1 MQQIK
6 AHASKMKIPELAVK
20 MRELRKNR
28 GGYRVL
34 CVYVGGGG
42 DMTVMLLFIK
52 SGMRSPQ
59 MIPLNASPGNE
70 ACSFQW
76 G

>member
-1 MQQIK
+1 
-6 AHASKMKIPELAVK
+6 MKTPELAVK
-20 MRELRKNR
+20 MKGAGKER
-28 GGYRVL
+28 
-34 CVYVGGGG
+34 GGGG
-42 DMTVMLLFIK
+42 VGNIMNVMFLFIK

-59 MIPLNASPGNE
+59 MIPLDASPGNE